1 MKEKEERKRRREAWA
16 LMVMTVHDS
25 GRGRVKQRREYRTT
39 MKDQEERWE
48 TEGEDDVTRS
58 DFRLF
63 RRAVFVVGVLLA
75 ARGQQGV
82 RKLRI
87 GPCESLDDALQAT
100 HLPGQILERSSG
112 SERAGLG
119 TNGDGAGGERP
130 IDQDGHT
137 H

>member
-1 MKEKEERKRRREAWA
+1 MRRAEGQVRQMRK
-16 LMVMTVHDS
+16 
-25 GRGRVKQRREYRTT
+25 YRTT
-39 MKDQEERWE
+39 TKEQQERRGMSSDDE
-48 TEGEDDVTRS
+48 EGRS
-58 DFRLF
+58 DVRLF
-63 RRAVFVVGVLLA
+63 WRAVFVVGVLLA
-75 ARGQQGV
+75 TRGQQGF

-87 GPCESLDDALQAT
+87 GPCKSLDDALQAT

-130 IDQDGHT
+130 IDQDGHA